1 MDEIILDVFDAS
13 FRYPDAPAY
22 SLKHINFQV
31 RKGEF
36 LVIMGENGAGKTT
49 LCKMLSG
56 IIPHSQEGVYFGDV
70 TICGLNSKEHTLP
83 ELCQHIGIVLDD
95 PESQIF
101 TTEVL
106 DEVAFSAENLEIP
119 TDEIQRNADWALQVV
134 RMAGYEEKDPTRL
147 SGGQKQRVAI
157 ASALTMQPEIL
168 ILDEPTSQLDP
179 IGTIEVFQ
187 VVRELKEK
195 YNMTIIMV
203 THKSEEIAQF
213 ADRVLV
219 LHEGEVLAMD
229 TPQRIFRNKEIVD
242 KAWLAVPQV
251 SMVAVELEQSGIPLD
266 AFPVRLEEGVEVF
279 SALLQETEARI

>member
-1 MDEIILDVFDAS
+1 M
-13 FRYPDAPAY
+13 
-22 SLKHINFQV
+22 
-31 RKGEF
+31 
-36 LVIMGENGAGKTT
+36 
-49 LCKMLSG
+49 
-56 IIPHSQEGVYFGDV
+56 
-70 TICGLNSKEHTLP
+70 
-83 ELCQHIGIVLDD
+83 
-95 PESQIF
+95 
-101 TTEVL
+101 
-106 DEVAFSAENLEIP
+106 
-119 TDEIQRNADWALQVV
+119 
-134 RMAGYEEKDPTRL
+134 
-147 SGGQKQRVAI
+147 AI

>member
-13 FRYPDAPAY
+13 FRYPNAPAY

-83 ELCQHIGIVLDD
+83 ELCQHIGIVLD
-95 PESQIF
+95 
-101 TTEVL
+101 
-106 DEVAFSAENLEIP
+106 EVAFGAENLEIP